1 MSERFIAACVQNSAE
16 VELAPSLEAAE
27 TLTRA
32 AAAAGAKLILLP
44 EYFASLDVVDD
55 LLVSR
60 ARPEAGHPAL
70 AVFQPLAEELDA
82 WILLGSLGIEA
93 KPGGRML
100 NRSYLLDAG
109 GRIVARYDKVHLFD
123 VRLPGGE
130 DYTESRSVAP
140 GERAVVAPT
149 PWGPLGLSICYD
161 LRFPQL
167 YQALARGGARYLA
180 TPAAFTKTTG
190 EAHWHVLQRARAIE
204 TGCYVFAPCQ
214 TGAHAGGRAS
224 YGHSLIVDPWG
235 EVLADGGTEV
245 GFVTAEIDPAAVDAA
260 RARIPALAHA
270 RPFEAPAAGP
280 GDAVEAPEAR
290 QPEALAAGLR
300 EH

>member
-1 MSERFIAACVQNSAE
+1 MSAKFIAACVQNSAE
-16 VELAPSLEAAE
+16 VELAPSLDAAE

-32 AAAAGAKLILLP
+32 AAASGARLILLP

-70 AVFQPLAEELDA
+70 ARFQPLAAELGA
-82 WILLGSLGIEA
+82 WILLGSLGIETPA
-93 KPGGRML
+93 AGKML
-100 NRSYLLDAG
+100 NRSYLLNDRGA
-109 GRIVARYDKVHLFD
+109 IVARYDKIHLFD

-130 DYTESRSVAP
+130 DYTESRNVAP
-140 GERAVVAPT
+140 GERAVVAAT

-180 TPAAFTKTTG
+180 TPAAFTRTTG
-190 EAHWHVLQRARAIE
+190 AAHWHVLQRARAIE

-214 TGAHAGGRAS
+214 TGTHAGGRAS
-224 YGHSLIVDPWG
+224 FGHSLIVDPWG
-235 EVLADGGTEV
+235 EVLADAGREV
-245 GFVTAEIDPAAVDAA
+245 GFVTAEIDPLQVEAA
-260 RARIPALAHA
+260 RRRIPALDHA
-270 RPFEAPAAGP
+270 RDFQPPPAT
-280 GDAVEAPEAR
+280 E
-290 QPEALAAGLR
+290 LR
-300 EH
+300 EAGE

>member
-32 AAAAGAKLILLP
+32 AAAAGATLVLLP

-70 AVFQPLAEELDA
+70 ACFQPLAEELGV
-82 WILLGSLGIEA
+82 WILLGSLGVEA
-93 KPGGRML
+93 GGGGKML
-100 NRSYLLDAG
+100 NRSYLLDAR
-109 GRIVARYDKVHLFD
+109 GRIVARYDKIHLFD

-130 DYTESRSVAP
+130 SYTESRSVAP

-167 YQALARGGARYLA
+167 YQALANGGARYL
-180 TPAAFTKTTG
+180 TVPAAFTKTTG
-190 EAHWHVLQRARAIE
+190 EAHWHTLLRARAIE
-204 TGCYVFAPCQ
+204 TGCFVFAPCQ
-214 TGAHAGGRAS
+214 TGTHAGGRAS

-235 EVLADGGTEV
+235 QVLADAGTEV
-245 GFVTAEIDPAAVDAA
+245 GFVTAEIDPAAVAAA
-260 RARIPALAHA
+260 RGRIPALQHA
-270 RPFEAPAAGP
+270 RRFQPPAPLDLMKEAG
-280 GDAVEAPEAR
+280 E
-290 QPEALAAGLR
+290 
-300 EH
+300 